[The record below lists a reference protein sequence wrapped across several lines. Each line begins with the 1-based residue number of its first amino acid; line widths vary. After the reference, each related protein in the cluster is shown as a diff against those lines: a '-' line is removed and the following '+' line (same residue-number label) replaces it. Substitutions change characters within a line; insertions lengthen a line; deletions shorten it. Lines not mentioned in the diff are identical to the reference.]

1 VGKGAGLGLSIC
13 YGIIE
18 KMGGKIEVQSKVG
31 SGTTFLI
38 YMPHETKAGLQG
50 EKNESG
56 LDS

>member
-38 YMPHETKAGLQG
+38 YIPLQTKAGLQG